1 MRPSL
6 KAWFARPAQPLS
18 GDVWRTTHPDRQPSR
33 YKDIRGFTIIEL
45 LITILILGLLI
56 AIVTRKLS
64 AINESAVLSTL
75 QSNLKNLVFVQEI
88 HLAETGGF
96 IGASGEISLSD
107 RPESQATKRKLG
119 INSNRSVR
127 LKIRA
132 GQTGWTAR
140 AEHKKKDK
148 LRCAI
153 FVGDVQPYSPATEE
167 GVVACDPRG
176 KNQKKAKN

>member
-1 MRPSL
+1 MRRSL
-6 KAWFARPAQPLS
+6 K
-18 GDVWRTTHPDRQPSR
+18 
-33 YKDIRGFTIIEL
+33 GFTIIEL
-45 LITILILGLLI
+45 LITIAILGLLI
-56 AIVTRKLS
+56 AIVTSKLS
-64 AINESAVLSTL
+64 AISASAALSTL
-75 QSNLKNLVFVQEI
+75 RSNLNNLVFAQEI

-96 IGASGEISLSD
+96 IGAGGEISLSD
-107 RPESQATKRKLG
+107 RPESRATKQKLG
-119 INSNRSVR
+119 INSNRNVR

-132 GQTGWTAR
+132 TQTGWAAR

-153 FVGDVQPYSPATEE
+153 FVGDVEPYSPAEEE

>member
-1 MRPSL
+1 MRRSL
-6 KAWFARPAQPLS
+6 KAWFSCPAEPRS
-18 GDVWRTTHPDRQPSR
+18 GDGWGTTHTYRQPRR
-33 YKDIRGFTIIEL
+33 YKDINGFTIIEL
-45 LITILILGLLI
+45 LITIAILGLLI
-56 AIVTRKLS
+56 AIVTSKLS
-64 AINESAVLSTL
+64 AISESAALSTL
-75 QSNLKNLVFVQEI
+75 RSNLKNLVFVQEI

-96 IGASGEISLSD
+96 IGAGGEISLSD
-107 RPESQATKRKLG
+107 RPESRATKRKLG
-119 INSNRSVR
+119 INCNRNVR

-140 AEHKKKDK
+140 AEHRKKER